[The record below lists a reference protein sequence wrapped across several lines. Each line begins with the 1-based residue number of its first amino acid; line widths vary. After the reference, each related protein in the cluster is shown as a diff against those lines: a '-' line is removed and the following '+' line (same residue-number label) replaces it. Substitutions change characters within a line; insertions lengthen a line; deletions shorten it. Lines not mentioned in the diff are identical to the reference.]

1 MTARK
6 RSSGARARGR
16 RPRRVVP
23 ARSALAPTGVVGR
36 PGLRVDALAKVDGSA
51 RYIDDLRFPDLLY
64 AAVRTSDL
72 PHAEV
77 LRIDVTDAQQVP
89 GVVAVATFRDV
100 PGQNQV
106 GCVRPDQ
113 PLLVETRARWVG
125 DRIAL
130 IAATDPATAKAAA
143 RVVKVDAVP
152 LPGVFDVEQAL
163 ATGAPAVHTGGNLIE
178 EFCIERGDAE
188 LALRQADVVVEHRYL
203 APWQEH
209 AYLEPQ
215 GVIAVPER
223 GSMTI
228 YGSMQCP
235 FYVQSAVARLLG
247 LPLSRVRV
255 VQTVTGGAFGGKED
269 YPSEPACCAALL
281 AHKSGRPVKFVY
293 NREQDIQWSTKRH
306 RMVIQHR
313 LAARRDGTLLGAE
326 IEILVDAGAYCGL
339 TGIVAERAN
348 TSSVGPYLVPN
359 VRVRTRTIYT
369 NNPFGGAFRGFGAP
383 QVTLAHEGQLDALAE
398 RLGRDPLDLRRQ
410 NALRPYAVAAW
421 GEKLAPPVEYLET
434 LAAAE
439 RLSGWSALRRQ
450 VEAHNRAGG
459 RTRLGLGVGCCMY
472 GSCLHAG
479 GQHLEGS
486 GALLQ
491 VHRDGSVSAA
501 IGLTEMGQGAA
512 TVVARVAAEVLGVA
526 VDQVEVL
533 PTDTALVPDSGP
545 TVASRTTPMAGHAV
559 ANAARQLRAQLLPAA
574 TGLLRC
580 RANQVELSGGWARGP
595 GRKKVAFADVAAAA
609 FQAKAH
615 LAASGW
621 YAPPRKQFDRATGL
635 GQPYSAYAYATQIA
649 LCEVD
654 LATGVARV
662 KKFFCA
668 HDVGRAIFP
677 DGVCGQIEG
686 GAVQG
691 MGYAL
696 TERLVV
702 RDGRILNANFTDY
715 LIPTI
720 EDAPEVAIALIESG
734 DEGGDKGRGTA
745 SQAKGPFG
753 AKGIGEPSLIPA
765 PAAVANAVS
774 HALGARLTELPL
786 LPDVIMAEIA
796 RRNLDNVP
804 FVESAAT

>member
-1 MTARK
+1 VTARK
-6 RSSGARARGR
+6 PQRRAR
-16 RPRRVVP
+16 PKSTRVV
-23 ARSALAPTGVVGR
+23 GQ
-36 PGLRVDALAKVDGSA
+36 PGLRVDAVTKVDGSA
-51 RYIDDLRFPDLLY
+51 RYIDDLRFPDMLY

-89 GVVAVATFRDV
+89 GVVVVATFRDV

-113 PLLVETRARWVG
+113 PLLVETRARWIG
-125 DRIAL
+125 DRVAL
-130 IAATDPATAKAAA
+130 IAATDAATAQAAA
-143 RVVKVDAVP
+143 RVVKIDAVP

-163 ATGAPAVHTGGNLIE
+163 VTGAPALHAGGNQIE
-178 EFCIERGDAE
+178 EFRIERGDVERAM
-188 LALRQADVVVEHRYL
+188 RQADVVVENRYV

-209 AYLEPQ
+209 AYLETQ

-223 GSMTI
+223 GGMTV

-247 LPLSRVRV
+247 LPMSRVRV
-255 VQTVTGGAFGGKED
+255 VQTITGGAFGGKED

-306 RMVIQHR
+306 RMVILHR
-313 LAARRDGTLLGAE
+313 LAARHDGTLLGAD

-348 TSSVGPYLVPN
+348 SSSIGPYLVPN
-359 VRVRTRTIYT
+359 VRVYTRTIYT

-383 QVTLAHEGQLDALAE
+383 QATLAHEGQLDALAE

-410 NALRPYAVAAW
+410 NAVRPYAVTAW
-421 GEKLAPPVEYLET
+421 GEKLAPPVEYLDT

-439 RLSGWSALRRQ
+439 KMANWKVLRAQ
-450 VEAHNRAGG
+450 VEAHNQAGG
-459 RTRLGLGVGCCMY
+459 RTRLGLGVGSCMY

-479 GQHLEGS
+479 GQHLEGC
-486 GALLQ
+486 GALAQ
-491 VHRDGSVSAA
+491 VHKDGSVSVA

-512 TVVARVAAEVLGVA
+512 TVAARIAAEILGVEA
-526 VDQVEVL
+526 AQVEVL

-559 ANAARQLRAQLLPAA
+559 ADAARQLRAQLLPVAA
-574 TGLLRC
+574 GLLGC
-580 RANQVELSGGWARGP
+580 RASQVEFAGGWVRGA
-595 GRKKVAFADVAAAA
+595 GRKKLTFAEVAMAA
-609 FQAKAH
+609 FRAKVH

-621 YAPPRKQFDRATGL
+621 YAPPRKKHDRTTGL

-649 LCEVD
+649 LVEVD
-654 LATGVARV
+654 LVTGAACA

-677 DGVCGQIEG
+677 EGVRGQIEG

-702 RDGRILNANFTDY
+702 RDGRILNPNFTDY

-720 EDAPEVAIALIESG
+720 HDMPEVAIALIETG
-734 DEGGDKGRGTA
+734 DEGGAKGHGTA
-745 SQAKGPFG
+745 NQAKGPYG

-765 PAAVANAVS
+765 PAALANAVS
-774 HALGARLTELPL
+774 HALGVRMTELPL

-804 FVESAAT
+804 FV